1 MRACGVQ
8 LYLTELGSL
17 ALARTA
23 ELAAK
28 TGAGAPATA
37 PISAAR
43 SPMLLFRT
51 AAVEGLVMSELGL
64 GSAHLRAKQAAKA
77 AAADAKEAAKAAAD
91 AAKRP
96 AKVAPEPT
104 KPLVRRRRALLC
116 VPGVCSELILVA
128 AHRQT
133 DKQKKAAAKKA
144 EKARKAG
151 TTLCTPTP
159 HTAVA
164 PAHMR
169 TFRRRA
175 CCLLCYVL
183 VCAAAAVC
191 VCGRQLRRPRRS
203 VSQLAS
209 CTSARATPR
218 SWRRS
223 PPRHLRSHTASAPSS
238 LTPAPPRA
246 STPPSTTCFWK
257 LRWQT
262 TAARPRLPRARA
274 TSAPSRCRS
283 ATSASAPS
291 ECVACGRGVKHAL
304 RADLSPCVLP
314 CPWQSVFERHGAV
327 EIDTPVFELRSTLMG
342 KYGEEGGKLVYDLA
356 DQVRCAESLPCAA
369 CVLTRDWM
377 VCLFVCCL
385 LLFGCWFA
393 A

>member
-151 TTLCTPTP
+151 TTLCTRTP
-159 HTAVA
+159 HTAL
-164 PAHMR
+164 P
-169 TFRRRA
+169 
-175 CCLLCYVL
+175 LLTCEPFV
-183 VCAAAAVC
+183 VVRAVC
-191 VCGRQLRRPRRS
+191 FAMCWCVW
-203 VSQLAS
+203 VWVWVVYVAAS
-209 CTSARATPR
+209 
-218 SWRRS
+218 
-223 PPRHLRSHTASAPSS
+223 
-238 LTPAPPRA
+238 
-246 STPPSTTCFWK
+246 
-257 LRWQT
+257 
-262 TAARPRLPRARA
+262 
-274 TSAPSRCRS
+274 
-283 ATSASAPS
+283 
-291 ECVACGRGVKHAL
+291 
-304 RADLSPCVLP
+304 
-314 CPWQSVFERHGAV
+314 
-327 EIDTPVFELRSTLMG
+327 
-342 KYGEEGGKLVYDLA
+342 
-356 DQVRCAESLPCAA
+356 
-369 CVLTRDWM
+369 
-377 VCLFVCCL
+377 
-385 LLFGCWFA
+385 
-393 A
+393 